1 MISSDDFGK
10 FISAK
15 RKELK
20 ISQALLAEKLNI
32 DSKTLSKWENGVNY
46 PDLESAHKIAE
57 IFNISLDDILNENFD
72 TEIIRKKRILT
83 FDNIF
88 AFAVIILSTI
98 FVVFKYVKIF
108 RVVDVNVSPIILSFD
123 FLLNVAS
130 FIILILY
137 KKSITKQKMLIIFIK
152 IIYFLT
158 IVLLFIL

>member
-20 ISQALLAEKLNI
+20 ISQAALAEKLNI
-32 DSKTLSKWENGVNY
+32 DSKTLSKWENGGNY

-57 IFNISLDDILNENFD
+57 IFNMSLTDILNENFD
-72 TEIIRKKRILT
+72 TEIIREKKVLT

-88 AFAVIILSTI
+88 TFAIIFISI
-98 FVVFKYVKIF
+98 ACVVFECFKFFHIADIKA
-108 RVVDVNVSPIILSFD
+108 SPIILSFI
-123 FLLNVAS
+123 FLLNIIS
-130 FIILILY
+130 LIILLSNN
-137 KKSITKQKMLIIFIK
+137 KKITNKKLLIIFIK

-158 IVLLFIL
+158 AIFLFIL